1 MHMQQYSVK
10 TALQLLERT
19 PGTLSSLLN
28 ELPDDW
34 VMRNEGQGTWSPLE
48 IMGHL
53 IFCEKN
59 NFFGRIQTI
68 LSDDDQK
75 RLSPF
80 DMSRQFEWIKGK
92 NMSTLLTEFT
102 DLRQQNLASLRSHP
116 LSETDLHKTG
126 LHPKMGT
133 VTLQNVL
140 STWVTHDL
148 SHTTQILR
156 IMAKQYKEDVGP
168 FIEYLRILN

>member
-1 MHMQQYSVK
+1 MQQYSVK

-19 PGTLSSLLN
+19 PDTLSALLKG
-28 ELPDDW
+28 LPDGW
-34 VMRNEGQGTWSPLE
+34 VIQNEGPGTWSPLE
-48 IMGHL
+48 VVGHL

-59 NFFGRIQTI
+59 NFYGRIQTI
-68 LSDDDQK
+68 LSDADQK

-80 DMSRQFEWIKGK
+80 DMSSQFEWIKGK
-92 NMSTLLTEFT
+92 KMSTLLTEFT

-116 LSETDLHKTG
+116 LSEADLHKTG

-156 IMAKQYKEDVGP
+156 VMAKQYQKDVGP
-168 FIEYLRILN
+168 FIEFLRILN